1 MLQWEVTAGT
11 GEQRVTAG
19 TGGGAE
25 GGDGA
30 FALKEVDRFEALKVK
45 RVPRTGLESSHLQTR
60 GGRGMSLLSS

>member
-30 FALKEVDRFEALKVK
+30 FALKEVDRFEALK
-45 RVPRTGLESSHLQTR
+45 EYR
-60 GGRGMSLLSS
+60 GQVLRAATYRPGGGEE

>member
-19 TGGGAE
+19 TGRGAE

-30 FALKEVDRFEALKVK
+30 FALKEADRFEALKVK
-45 RVPRTGLESSHLQTR
+45 RVPRTGLESSHLQTQR
-60 GGRGMSLLSS
+60 GEE